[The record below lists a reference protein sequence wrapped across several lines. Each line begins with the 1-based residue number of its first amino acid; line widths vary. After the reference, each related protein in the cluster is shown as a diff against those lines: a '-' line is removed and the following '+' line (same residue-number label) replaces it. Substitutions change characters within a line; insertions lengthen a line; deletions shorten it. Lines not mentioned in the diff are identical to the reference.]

1 MNFLEEKYMP
11 DTNQSDDMDRYVC
24 LECSYIY
31 DPRKGDPTQ
40 GIPPGTP
47 FRRLP
52 PTWRCPECKISILK
66 SGVFKRLTEKPPEK
80 EKSKKKDVK
89 KKGK

>member
-1 MNFLEEKYMP
+1 MENITSP
-11 DTNQSDDMDRYVC
+11 DDMDRYIC

-47 FRRLP
+47 FRKLP
-52 PTWRCPECKISILK
+52 SSWRCPECKISITK
-66 SGVFKRLTEKPPEK
+66 AGVFKKLV
-80 EKSKKKDVK
+80 EKSVQMDIKVK
-89 KKGK
+89 KKKK

>member
-1 MNFLEEKYMP
+1 MP
-11 DTNQSDDMDRYVC
+11 DTYSADDMDRYVC

-47 FRRLP
+47 FRKLP
-52 PTWRCPECKISILK
+52 STWRCPECKISILK
-66 SGVFKRLTEKPPEK
+66 AGVFKKITEESLKK
-80 EKSKKKDVK
+80 ERAKKR
-89 KKGK
+89 G

>member
-1 MNFLEEKYMP
+1 MP
-11 DTNQSDDMDRYVC
+11 DTTPDSDMDRYVC

-47 FRRLP
+47 FHKLP
-52 PTWRCPECKISILK
+52 STWRCPECKISILK
-66 SGVFKRLTEKPPEK
+66 AGVFKKLPPEPPK
-80 EKSKKKDVK
+80 EESGSKKKK
-89 KKGK
+89 RS

>member
-1 MNFLEEKYMP
+1 MP
-11 DTNQSDDMDRYVC
+11 DTQSDDMDHYVC

-31 DPRKGDPTQ
+31 DTLKGDPTQ

-47 FRRLP
+47 FRKLP

-66 SGVFKRLTEKPPEK
+66 AGVFKRFIEKPTEKIPVK
-80 EKSKKKDVK
+80 EKSKKKKLK
-89 KKGK
+89 KDAK